1 MPRCHSQRIGAVAP
15 EDIIGSGF
23 FFLRSARLPDACA
36 KDVVIVPLLLLL
48 LIVYY
53 YLQEAG

>member
-15 EDIIGSGF
+15 KDIIGSGF
-23 FFLRSARLPDACA
+23 FFLRRARLPDACA
-36 KDVVIVPLLLLL
+36 KDMVIVPL